1 MIRFLQ
7 TPGPLKKIVLGGVLL
22 VICGAMVI
30 TLVPGGLGNEFG
42 FGGPGQG
49 VIAQVGGQDLTTE
62 EASRTIDQTLQR
74 QYPRADLAMVRQFFG
89 DRILQ
94 QLIAKKALLA
104 EAKRLG
110 LRVTEE
116 EVRDELQHGR
126 YAATFFPGGKYIGQV
141 AYENLLGQY
150 SLNPT
155 KFEDGVKEDLLMD
168 KLRNLIAGSAA
179 VTDLDIRRE
188 FTQRNTRVKF
198 EYAVLNR
205 EDVLKNIHPS
215 EAELKAFYE
224 ANKAA
229 YNNSIPDK
237 RKIRYALID
246 TTKLEAQTQVT
257 TDELRA
263 YYDQHRDEYRV
274 PDQVNARQILFK
286 TPLPGP
292 DGKVDPKGTEEARKK
307 ADDVL
312 KQLKAGGNFSDLA
325 RKYSEDPSGK
335 TGGSIG
341 WVQNFPVDAVQK
353 IAFSLAKG
361 GTSDVIDAGYAFL
374 ILHIDDKQSA
384 HAKSLDEVK
393 SQIEGVAKLQ
403 KVARIAESQANAL
416 LTAAKTN
423 GLEKA
428 AAVKGITVI
437 NTDFIGRTDS
447 LPGIGASPQL
457 VNAVFNADEKA
468 PPELVQIPQ
477 GYAIFEVAGVQPPS
491 TPTFEQI
498 RSRVETEFKNQR
510 AAASLSQKTQELS
523 DRAKASHDLKKA
535 AKELGATVKTSDF
548 VLPEGQ
554 VPDIGSMQGQ
564 AAVAFT
570 MKPGEI
576 SGPIAGASSGIVLS
590 VIDKQQPTAED
601 FAAKKDEVRDS
612 LLQQKQ
618 AQIFEVFASNLRDQ
632 MQKSGKIKINE
643 DEKKKVVGSPTGLEG
658 GA

>member
-126 YAATFFPGGKYIGQV
+126 YAATFFPGGKYIGQE

-325 RKYSEDPSGK
+325 KKYSEDPSGK

>member
-126 YAATFFPGGKYIGQV
+126 YAATFFPGGKYIGQE

-292 DGKVDPKGTEEARKK
+292 DGKVDPKGTEEARRK

-325 RKYSEDPSGK
+325 KKYSEDPSGK